1 MAQTPGHSH
10 EEKRAAQQRGGT
22 GLRQLLAGGE
32 AEAAV
37 PCSTSHTCFRL
48 ITGSSTQATHVQ
60 VNFVAHGGQGRSKEG
75 NADGLPGRTGQRDTR
90 LWKTQAGPP
99 TAKCAGAPERRFNAK
114 RGRKGCQSTLH
125 CRSYQARLATL
136 LARSA
141 VQAECGQAY
150 SRHRKEHSTSG
161 RDAKRAT
168 ISESQLHGPR
178 ALPPASYRP
187 PAAWGRTWQLPIRL
201 NSAVSVLSPICQNSK
216 SRVCPTWK

>member
-1 MAQTPGHSH
+1 MVQTPGHSR

-22 GLRQLLAGGE
+22 GMRQLLAGGE

-37 PCSTSHTCFRL
+37 PCSTSHTCFWL

-60 VNFVAHGGQGRSKEG
+60 VNFVAHGGEGRSKEG
-75 NADGLPGRTGQRDTR
+75 NGDGLPCRTGQRDAR
-90 LWKTQAGPP
+90 FWETQAGRPS
-99 TAKCAGAPERRFNAK
+99 AKCAGAPEGRFNAS
-114 RGRKGCQSTLH
+114 RGREWRESTLH

-168 ISESQLHGPR
+168 ISES
-178 ALPPASYRP
+178 
-187 PAAWGRTWQLPIRL
+187 
-201 NSAVSVLSPICQNSK
+201 
-216 SRVCPTWK
+216 